1 MTMITVIMVS
11 NVNDHDNEHND
22 NDNDSNNTT
31 RNTMIINNT
40 MMV

>member
-1 MTMITVIMVS
+1 MITVIMVS